1 MDANHKFVKSTY
13 VKIKNNILFRERDI
27 SPKYSYISQRYA
39 AKDKLLFSSP
49 HRVNV
54 HKISQI
60 EKQKR
65 QQLVSTPE
73 SKIMMNIAYL
83 FKNSIYCNSNIENL
97 MNNLELGNQINQ
109 DIKIDDHKTVGSNKS
124 ATNKMIK
131 STSNTIKNG
140 KFLFRS

>member
-1 MDANHKFVKSTY
+1 M
-13 VKIKNNILFRERDI
+13 
-27 SPKYSYISQRYA
+27 
-39 AKDKLLFSSP
+39 
-49 HRVNV
+49 
-54 HKISQI
+54 
-60 EKQKR
+60 
-65 QQLVSTPE
+65 STPE

>member
-1 MDANHKFVKSTY
+1 
-13 VKIKNNILFRERDI
+13 
-27 SPKYSYISQRYA
+27 
-39 AKDKLLFSSP
+39 
-49 HRVNV
+49 
-54 HKISQI
+54 
-60 EKQKR
+60 
-65 QQLVSTPE
+65 
-73 SKIMMNIAYL
+73 
-83 FKNSIYCNSNIENL
+83 